1 MFNTL
6 KRRLARF
13 KRRPDYL
20 ELLRNIGRLT
30 RDDAD
35 GRCYRRS
42 IGFWSLLNRPI
53 TLNYHGVR
61 TFMFLEGPNHV
72 VGRYAIPLCA
82 RIEIDGDWII
92 LDPVAA
98 LQLTADVQKQL
109 DDLIINHPLV
119 KHACEFGRTPS
130 TEPSPDIYD
139 PEYRGKINDWVAELI
154 NKELRANHLPKL
166 PEGSSYTLKSK
177 GVI

>member
-6 KRRLARF
+6 KRRLARI
-13 KRRPDYL
+13 KKQPDYM

-30 RDDAD
+30 SDDAD

-42 IGFWSLLNRPI
+42 IGFWSLFSRPI

-92 LDPVAA
+92 LDPIAA
-98 LQLTADVQKQL
+98 LQLTADVQKQF

-119 KHACEFGRTPS
+119 KQACEYGKSPS
-130 TEPSPDIYD
+130 TEPSRDICD
-139 PEYRGKINDWVAELI
+139 PEYHGKINDWVAELI

-166 PEGSSYTLKSK
+166 LEGSSETSK
-177 GVI
+177 PQEVL